1 MNECYDNKKIYFSLI
16 NKILI
21 SFYIKYYTELHLKL
35 YYFYRFDF
43 FLVFA
48 KDSYTETDTWMA
60 TNLKKRG
67 KNFFFVRTFMDRAIE
82 EAMNDNN
89 MQIKETDEAG
99 NLTEEMKEFMD
110 QEIENVKT
118 YCRQK
123 LKKSKHDDV
132 PIYCISNRH
141 KDRFEFSK
149 LVLDIGEHLPEIQ
162 KDAIT
167 LSVNIFTEE
176 VFKAKKKILKKKIK
190 YFAGISGAAGAI
202 PFPGVDLLID
212 IPLIV
217 STIKFFKQQ
226 FNIDYEKDPDGGF
239 LKISLRKIRNKL
251 RSNTENEE
259 DQEILTNRIHFQIS
273 KNETE
278 GLSDEFKEKLLY
290 AKSLLHRIVEVST
303 ISYVTAIL
311 ARYVVV
317 EVLEETTK
325 IAAVATFGILAGVA
339 SLIGGTL
346 SFGVTYHLLSS
357 ELDKIEKLANEAVKL
372 KIEDMIK

>member
-1 MNECYDNKKIYFSLI
+1 M
-16 NKILI
+16 I

-89 MQIKETDEAG
+89 MQINETDEAG

-226 FNIDYEKDPDGGF
+226 FNIDYEKGTDGGF
-239 LKISLRKIRNKL
+239 LKTSLREIRNKL

-278 GLSDEFKEKLLY
+278 GLSDEFKEKLLS
-290 AKSLLHRIVEVST
+290 AKSLLRRIVEVST